1 MLDTYRKLQAN
12 GAIGSMMKVGP
23 DGKTPIYDPGG
34 EAPGQLIPRPF
45 SEYPKAV
52 RRIRVDAEGKEHI
65 ITLVA
70 HSKSEELKI
79 MSDTAELDVPRSP
92 LERERDQLAEDLS
105 VQQKMNGQ
113 LAQQLEQT
121 LAKLNALSTT
131 VDKLAANAKPASEP
145 TPNVTPADKPAPL
158 GGLNAFKPSGAEALA
173 LANKK

>member
-1 MLDTYRKLQAN
+1 VRDVLDTYRKLQAH
-12 GAIGSMMKVGP
+12 GVIGPMMKVGP
-23 DGKTPIYDPGG
+23 DGKTPVYDPSG
-34 EAPGQLIPRPF
+34 EAPGQLVQRPF
-45 SEYPKAV
+45 AEYPKAV
-52 RRIRVDAEGKEHI
+52 RRVKVDAEGNEQI

-70 HSKSEELKI
+70 GSKSEELKI
-79 MSDTAELDVPRSP
+79 MSDTMDLEVPRSP

-131 VDKLAANAKPASEP
+131 VDKLASAQNAAS
-145 TPNVTPADKPAPL
+145 APVAS
-158 GGLNAFKPSGAEALA
+158 GFDAFKPGGAEALA

>member
-1 MLDTYRKLQAN
+1 MLDTYRKLQAH
-12 GAIGSMMKVGP
+12 GVIGPMMKVGP
-23 DGKTPIYDPGG
+23 DGKTPVYDPSG
-34 EAPGQLIPRPF
+34 EAPGQLVQRPF
-45 SEYPKAV
+45 AEYPKAV
-52 RRIRVDAEGKEHI
+52 RRVKVDAEGNEQI

-70 HSKSEELKI
+70 GSKSEELKI
-79 MSDTAELDVPRSP
+79 MSDTMDLEVPRSP

-131 VDKLAANAKPASEP
+131 VDKLASAQNAKSVSAPVASGF
-145 TPNVTPADKPAPL
+145 D
-158 GGLNAFKPSGAEALA
+158 AFKPGGAEALA

>member
-1 MLDTYRKLQAN
+1 MLDTYRKLQAH
-12 GAIGSMMKVGP
+12 GVIGPMMKVGP
-23 DGKTPIYDPGG
+23 DGKTPVYDPSG
-34 EAPGQLIPRPF
+34 EAPGQLVQRPF
-45 SEYPKAV
+45 AEYPKAV
-52 RRIRVDAEGKEHI
+52 RRVKVDAEGNEQI

-70 HSKSEELKI
+70 GSKSEELKI
-79 MSDTAELDVPRSP
+79 MSDTMDLEVPRSP

-131 VDKLAANAKPASEP
+131 VDKLASAQNAKS
-145 TPNVTPADKPAPL
+145 APPS
-158 GGLNAFKPSGAEALA
+158 GLEAFRPGGAEALA

>member
-1 MLDTYRKLQAN
+1 MLDTYRKLQAH
-12 GAIGSMMKVGP
+12 GVIGPMMKVGP
-23 DGKTPIYDPGG
+23 DGKTPVYDPSG
-34 EAPGQLIPRPF
+34 EAPGQLVQRPF
-45 SEYPKAV
+45 AEYPKAV
-52 RRIRVDAEGKEHI
+52 RRVKVDAEGNEQI

-70 HSKSEELKI
+70 GSKSEELKI
-79 MSDTAELDVPRSP
+79 MSDTMDLEVPRSP

-131 VDKLAANAKPASEP
+131 VDKLASAQNAKPASSAQSP
-145 TPNVTPADKPAPL
+145 SGFD
-158 GGLNAFKPSGAEALA
+158 AFKPGGAEALA

>member
-1 MLDTYRKLQAN
+1 MLDTYRKLQAH
-12 GAIGSMMKVGP
+12 GVIGPMMKVGP
-23 DGKTPIYDPGG
+23 DGKTPVYDPSG
-34 EAPGQLIPRPF
+34 EAPGQLVQRPF
-45 SEYPKAV
+45 AEYPKAV
-52 RRIRVDAEGKEHI
+52 RRVKVDAEGNEQI

-70 HSKSEELKI
+70 GSKSEELKI
-79 MSDTAELDVPRSP
+79 MSDTMDLEVPRSP

-131 VDKLAANAKPASEP
+131 VDKLASAQNAKPAPSSGF
-145 TPNVTPADKPAPL
+145 D
-158 GGLNAFKPSGAEALA
+158 AFKPGGAEALA

>member
-1 MLDTYRKLQAN
+1 MLDTYRKLQAH
-12 GAIGSMMKVGP
+12 GVIGPMMKVGP
-23 DGKTPIYDPGG
+23 DGKTPVYDPSG
-34 EAPGQLIPRPF
+34 EAPGQLVPRPF
-45 SEYPKAV
+45 AEYPKAV
-52 RRIRVDAEGKEHI
+52 RRVRVDAETGKETI

-70 HSKSEELKI
+70 GSKSEELKI
-79 MSDTAELDVPRSP
+79 MSDTMDLEVPRSP

-131 VDKLAANAKPASEP
+131 VDKLASAQNAKPASA
-145 TPNVTPADKPAPL
+145 PAASGFD
-158 GGLNAFKPSGAEALA
+158 AFKPGGAEALA

>member
-1 MLDTYRKLQAN
+1 MLDTYRKLQAH
-12 GAIGSMMKVGP
+12 GVIGPMMKVGP
-23 DGKTPIYDPGG
+23 DGKTPVYDPSG
-34 EAPGQLIPRPF
+34 EAPGQLVQRPF
-45 SEYPKAV
+45 AEYPKAV
-52 RRIRVDAEGKEHI
+52 RRVKVDAEGNEHV

-70 HSKSEELKI
+70 GSKSEELKI
-79 MSDTAELDVPRSP
+79 MSDTMDLEVPRSP

-131 VDKLAANAKPASEP
+131 VDKLASAQNAKSASAQP
-145 TPNVTPADKPAPL
+145 PSGFD
-158 GGLNAFKPSGAEALA
+158 AFKPGGAEALA